1 MPVVITELSVGL
13 GIVYWKFD
21 RIDYSMIEL
30 KNAHRAARNCNY
42 EHTKNSYNVGK
53 YATGRRQSLCICCNR
68 NNVFI
73 FIYSAAL
80 LDVRDKLIHQVK
92 NKARKCI
99 CSLHYRFVRQKPIGI
114 MLKVCI
120 KWAKTNSLV

>member
-1 MPVVITELSVGL
+1 MHRPLKKRRIYRLLVKKDIGLVPVVITELSVDL

-21 RIDYSMIEL
+21 RIYYSMVEL

-42 EHTKNSYNVGK
+42 EHTKSSYNVGK

-80 LDVRDKLIHQVK
+80 LD
-92 NKARKCI
+92 
-99 CSLHYRFVRQKPIGI
+99 LH
-114 MLKVCI
+114 
-120 KWAKTNSLV
+120 